1 MSRLPPH
8 VTWPAFIIA
17 LFAASALSTVSMLWI
32 ARSDGGAQVIEDY
45 YARAVAW
52 DDTAE
57 RRAASAALGWTTTVE
72 IGPLDG
78 ADLMRSVVVVVRD
91 SLGRPVDGLTGSV
104 QAFRPQY
111 ASARA
116 AAALAPAPGRAG
128 AYRLRL
134 PLHEQGLW
142 DLHLEARRDSAL
154 YLTRVRTELAR

>member
-1 MSRLPPH
+1 MTRLPPH

-17 LFAASALSTVSMLWI
+17 LFAAGVLSTVSMLWI

-57 RRAASAALGWTTTVE
+57 RRAASAALGWTTTIE

-78 ADLMRSVVVVVRD
+78 ADLMRVVVVVVRD
-91 SLGRPVDGLTGSV
+91 SLGGPVEGLTGTV

-111 ASARA
+111 ASVRA
-116 AAALAPAPGRAG
+116 EAALVPDPGRPG
-128 AYRLRL
+128 TYRLRM

-154 YLTRVRTELAR
+154 YLTRIRTEVSR